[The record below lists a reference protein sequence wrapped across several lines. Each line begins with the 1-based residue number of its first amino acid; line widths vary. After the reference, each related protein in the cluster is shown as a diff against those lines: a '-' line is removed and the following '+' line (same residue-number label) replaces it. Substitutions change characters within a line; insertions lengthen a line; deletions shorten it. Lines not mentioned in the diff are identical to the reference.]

1 MLWHFSQTSHEKSLQ
16 FETLIQERNI
26 SLIVRKKK
34 KINFHPQGEVKLGS
48 QRLNGVFDF
57 LFDCSKQSLLVALK
71 YLQAKMISCHL

>member
-34 KINFHPQGEVKLGS
+34 ENKFPSARRS
-48 QRLNGVFDF
+48 QTG
-57 LFDCSKQSLLVALK
+57 
-71 YLQAKMISCHL
+71 